1 MLSEMGLSRSPWM
14 LASLLALLASGC
26 ECAGLCA
33 GVQCG
38 PCPPAL
44 TLTIVSDS
52 DVTPTVTGDVELDCE
67 SHGDT
72 TSCVSRSGE
81 PVAPGTYL
89 FAITAPGHP
98 MAEATLVVGPAGSG
112 CCACDVQGDSAEVV
126 LTAADGGMAFD
137 GGRSDGGERD
147 GGADDGGA
155 CRPERVEFP
164 MGGDLSPG
172 TLCDEVFVCVPD
184 EAAAARVEA
193 ASARF
198 DCEVGPGDPCADGV
212 RCAYRDPG
220 APGVLDEAAID
231 AICAVTALEPPP
243 ERVLCRVLL

>member
-1 MLSEMGLSRSPWM
+1 MTPSRSPWL
-14 LASLLALLASGC
+14 LAGLLALIASGC

-33 GVQCG
+33 GIQCG

-44 TLTIVSDS
+44 TLTIVGTS
-52 DVTPTVTGDVELDCE
+52 DVTPTVTGDVELDC
-67 SHGDT
+67 STFGGT
-72 TSCVSRSGE
+72 TSCVSRDGE
-81 PVAPGTYL
+81 PIAPGTYL

-126 LTAADGGMAFD
+126 LTASDAGLTSDAGEYDGG
-137 GGRSDGGERD
+137 GEPD
-147 GGADDGGA
+147 GGAQDDA

-172 TLCDEVFVCVPD
+172 TLCDEVYVCVPD
-184 EAAAARVEA
+184 EAAAARVED

-198 DCEVGPGDPCADGV
+198 DCEVGPGDPCAEGV
-212 RCAYRDPG
+212 RCAYRDPEG
-220 APGVLDEAAID
+220 PRILDEPAIE
-231 AICAVTALEPPP
+231 AICAVTTLEPPP
-243 ERVLCRVLL
+243 ERILCRVLL